1 MEKSK
6 SSTCVVCD
14 AGPVIHLS
22 ELNSLYILNDFQ
34 TVLVPNGVY
43 NEILKHA
50 PLEPEIDLKIV
61 SEIPIM
67 DESLRILCK
76 TFSLDL
82 GEMEALAVISEKPE
96 YLFLTD
102 DAAARLVA
110 KETGIKVHG
119 TIGLLIRAIR
129 RDLLTPQEVVDILY
143 QLPEK
148 STLFIKSSLLEE
160 AISSVKQQFM

>member
-1 MEKSK
+1 
-6 SSTCVVCD
+6 
-14 AGPVIHLS
+14 
-22 ELNSLYILNDFQ
+22 
-34 TVLVPNGVY
+34 
-43 NEILKHA
+43 
-50 PLEPEIDLKIV
+50 
-61 SEIPIM
+61 
-67 DESLRILCK
+67 
-76 TFSLDL
+76 
-82 GEMEALAVISEKPE
+82 MEALAVISEKPD

-129 RDLLTPQEVVDILY
+129 RGLLTPQEVVDILY

>member
-6 SSTCVVCD
+6 SNISVVCD

-22 ELNSLYILNDFQ
+22 ELHSLHILRDFQ
-34 TVLVPNGVY
+34 TVLIPNSVY

-50 PLEPEIDLKIV
+50 PLVPEIELKIV

-67 DESLRILCK
+67 EESLDILCR

-82 GEMEALAVISEKPE
+82 GEMEALAVISEKPD
-96 YLFLTD
+96 YMFLTD

-110 KETGIKVHG
+110 NRTGIKVHG

-129 RDLLTPQEVVDILY
+129 RKLMTPKEVVDILY

-148 STLFIKSSLLEE
+148 SSLFIKASLLEE
-160 AISSVKQQFM
+160 AISTIKQHFM